1 MMFPE
6 AADAPLT
13 FVADTIVQAKV
24 VPVTAFG
31 LVIAIAGDVPEQIV
45 ASEAAASG
53 IGFTVTT

>member
-1 MMFPE
+1 MFD
-6 AADAPLT
+6 DA
-13 FVADTIVQAKV
+13 VIVQAKV